1 MSGTVLAGTERGS
14 TLPATAVTSRAALA
28 IVAAAAW
35 AVLVIGLA
43 GHTTHDEVLGHG
55 HVPQPA
61 TLAALIGGW
70 LLMVA
75 AMMLP
80 PELVSGG
87 RGGAPPGATTGA
99 PSGAGTGV
107 PPGKTTGVPPGT
119 TTAAATA
126 ALAAATFAV
135 WTAFAIVA
143 LSGDAVVH
151 ALADSRPWLE
161 RSVAPAVLIGAGLF
175 QLSPGKGR
183 LLAAARRPAGRPW
196 RHAVRC
202 LGSCW
207 ALMLVMFAV
216 GLGNLI
222 WMIVLTVVM
231 TAERAK
237 WGRPLGVLAGLGLIA
252 AGVLVAVQPD
262 RIV

>member
-1 MSGTVLAGTERGS
+1 MSDTVLAGTARGR
-14 TLPATAVTSRAALA
+14 TLPAAATAGHVALA

-35 AVLVIGLA
+35 AVLAIGLA
-43 GHTTHDEVLGHG
+43 GHATHDEVLGHG
-55 HVPQPA
+55 HVPHPA
-61 TLAALIGGW
+61 TVAALIGGW

-75 AMMLP
+75 AIMLP
-80 PELVSGG
+80 PELVTGG
-87 RGGAPPGATTGA
+87 RRGAPPGAATD
-99 PSGAGTGV
+99 
-107 PPGKTTGVPPGT
+107 VPPGT
-119 TTAAATA
+119 TTLAATA

-161 RSVAPAVLIGAGLF
+161 RSVAPALLIGAGLF

-202 LGSCW
+202 LGGCW

-231 TAERAK
+231 TAERAER
-237 WGRPLGVLAGLGLIA
+237 GRLIRVLAGLGLIV
-252 AGVLVAVQPD
+252 AGVLVAVQPHP
-262 RIV
+262 

>member
-1 MSGTVLAGTERGS
+1 MLAGSERVG
-14 TLPATAVTSRAALA
+14 TLPVAMAGRAALA
-28 IVAAAAW
+28 VVAAAAW
-35 AVLVIGLA
+35 AALAVGLA
-43 GHTTHDEVLGHG
+43 GHTTHDDVLGHG
-55 HVPQPA
+55 HVPHLA
-61 TLAALIGGW
+61 TVAALIGGW

-80 PELVSGG
+80 PEIVTA
-87 RGGAPPGATTGA
+87 RTRGAPTAAPTAGAT
-99 PSGAGTGV
+99 
-107 PPGKTTGVPPGT
+107 PG
-119 TTAAATA
+119 ATA

-135 WTAFAIVA
+135 WTGFAIVA

-175 QLSPGKGR
+175 QLSPGRGR
-183 LLAAARRPAGRPW
+183 LLAAARSTSGRPW

-222 WMIVLTVVM
+222 WMILLTVVM
-231 TAERAK
+231 TAERVERRRA
-237 WGRPLGVLAGLGLIA
+237 RLTGVPAGLALIVV
-252 AGVLVAVQPD
+252 GVLVAVQPY
-262 RIV
+262 RIA

>member
-1 MSGTVLAGTERGS
+1 MLAGSERVG
-14 TLPATAVTSRAALA
+14 TLPVAMAGRAALA
-28 IVAAAAW
+28 VVAAAAW
-35 AVLVIGLA
+35 AVLAVGLA
-43 GHTTHDEVLGHG
+43 GHTTHDDVLGHG
-55 HVPQPA
+55 HVPHLA
-61 TLAALIGGW
+61 TVAALIGGW

-80 PELVSGG
+80 PEIVTA
-87 RGGAPPGATTGA
+87 RTRGAPTPA
-99 PSGAGTGV
+99 P
-107 PPGKTTGVPPGT
+107 
-119 TTAAATA
+119 TAAPTPGPTAGATA

-135 WTAFAIVA
+135 WTGFAIVA

-175 QLSPGKGR
+175 QLSPGRGR
-183 LLAAARRPAGRPW
+183 LLAAARSTSGRPW

-202 LGSCW
+202 LGGCW

-222 WMIVLTVVM
+222 WMILLTVVM
-231 TAERAK
+231 TAERVERRRA
-237 WGRPLGVLAGLGLIA
+237 RLTGVLAGLALIVV
-252 AGVLVAVQPD
+252 GVLVAIQPD
-262 RIV
+262 RIVS